1 LPAGAVI
8 YGNGSAIPYF
18 KELVKKE
25 LKMSVRKANYDDYKN
40 IINVDL
46 TFSVFTCL

>member
-18 KELVKKE
+18 KELAKKE

-40 IINVDL
+40 IIKL
-46 TFSVFTCL
+46 IYLFS